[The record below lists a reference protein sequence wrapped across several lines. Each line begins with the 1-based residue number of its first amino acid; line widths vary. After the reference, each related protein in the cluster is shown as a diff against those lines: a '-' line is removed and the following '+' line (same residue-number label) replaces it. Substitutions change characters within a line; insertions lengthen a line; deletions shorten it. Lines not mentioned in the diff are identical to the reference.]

1 MDGTKKALT
10 YFFATRY
17 HILSTDSQSKACPMC
32 NGLIKTRNTIGSFNM
47 NNVANFSNSPAK
59 SNHEDHTT
67 GLISPNSVVAST
79 SAGNKWRRYIRH
91 PCPSPGEWQFLESPS
106 SATSPTRSYLL
117 QHLLFQFYIYGIS
130 QDDMD
135 MKFNWWLNCST
146 PSLMILTST
155 VEKFKSKHRGI
166 EHRGLQEMPFWR
178 TSIYMN
184 KVVSC

>member
-1 MDGTKKALT
+1 MWPISVTAQTRTITRTTPPSWSVPTRWWLQPQQ
-10 YFFATRY
+10 ATCRDAT
-17 HILSTDSQSKACPMC
+17 L
-32 NGLIKTRNTIGSFNM
+32 
-47 NNVANFSNSPAK
+47 
-59 SNHEDHTT
+59 
-67 GLISPNSVVAST
+67 
-79 SAGNKWRRYIRH
+79 IRH
-91 PCPSPGEWQFLESPS
+91 PCPSPGEWQSLESHQ
-106 SATSPTRSYLL
+106 AQAKSPARSYLL

>member
-91 PCPSPGEWQFLESPS
+91 PCPSPGEWQSLESPS

-135 MKFNWWLNCST
+135 EVHFHHWETK
-146 PSLMILTST
+146 I
-155 VEKFKSKHRGI
+155 KAYRD
-166 EHRGLQEMPFWR
+166 RGLQEMPFWK
-178 TSIYMN
+178 TSICMN
-184 KVVSC
+184 N